1 MKPEL
6 YTRIYLTR
14 DVPEENLKQGDVAY
28 VIDYLLYPQDGEGG
42 AILEIF
48 NALGKHQGIAT
59 VPVSAIAALNE
70 NQRMAVR
77 PLAQVV

>member
-6 YTRIYLTR
+6 YTRIYLVR
-14 DVPEENLKQGDVAY
+14 DVPEENLKQGDIAY
-28 VIDYLLYPQDGEGG
+28 VIDYLPHPQGGEEG

-48 NALGKHQGIAT
+48 NALGKHQAIAT

-77 PLAQVV
+77 PLAQAA